1 MQAITSGFILG
12 RMIMSFMIILGVTK
26 ESVAEPTK
34 VAKRPL
40 QWGGLGGRV
49 EGDPTR

>member
-1 MQAITSGFILG
+1 
-12 RMIMSFMIILGVTK
+12 MIMSFMIILGVTK

-40 QWGGLGGRV
+40 QF
-49 EGDPTR
+49 P